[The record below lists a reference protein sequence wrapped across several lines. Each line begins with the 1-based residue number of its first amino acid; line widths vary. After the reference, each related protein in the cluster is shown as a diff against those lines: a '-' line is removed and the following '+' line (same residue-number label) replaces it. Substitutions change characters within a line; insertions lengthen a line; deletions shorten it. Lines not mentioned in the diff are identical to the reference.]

1 MNHAA
6 LNAGDPEHE
15 GGVPAELAAAWE
27 HLAVAQAAVLATLA
41 LGRRTAH
48 LAAVLAEFAD
58 AVRRFHHAVDGVIRD
73 YAHHDVPRLYE
84 QAARDAAASL
94 GRTFA
99 WTPTHQDALRALIA
113 DTYGELLHRAK
124 ESVRTAGA
132 FYRAARAAA
141 RHDLPLL
148 ATNRAGAAAAARALA
163 DRLAAVY
170 RLDYVVY
177 RTGTRMPVRAWAE
190 AAVLARSAVA
200 YNAGTLNAARE
211 YGIQHVQV
219 LDGHDCGWTS
229 HPDPDKAARTVRS
242 VEEAAEWPISHPRC
256 TRTFQLLP
264 DEA

>member
-6 LNAGDPEHE
+6 LNADGPEHE
-15 GGVPAELAAAWE
+15 DGVPAELVAAWE
-27 HLAVAQAAVLATLA
+27 YLAAAQAAVLAALA
-41 LGRRTAH
+41 QGRRTAH

-99 WTPTHQDALRALIA
+99 WTPAHQDALRALSA
-113 DTYGELLHRAK
+113 DTYGELLHRAQ

-132 FYRAARAAA
+132 FYRAARVAA

-148 ATNRAGAAAAARALA
+148 AAHRAGATAAARALA

-170 RLDYVVY
+170 RLDHVVY
-177 RTGTRMPVRAWAE
+177 RNGARVSVRAWAE

-211 YGIQHVQV
+211 YGVQHVHV
-219 LDGHDCGWTS
+219 SDGHDCGWTS
-229 HPDPDKAARTVRS
+229 HPDPDKAARTVRT
-242 VEEAAEWPISHPRC
+242 VEEAASWPISHPRC
-256 TRTFQLLP
+256 TRSFGLIP
-264 DEA
+264 EDR